1 MGVAYANRSA
11 AYFECH
17 LYDLCAEN
25 IELALECDCPEDKRR
40 MLSERLQRCGDILS
54 GAIPDPNPHKVKYDI
69 EDELELKFQM
79 RMRSEPNPTIPFI
92 AKSLRQHFNPRS
104 NRKFVASDVA
114 LKVGE
119 IIADEAGF
127 NKTHFMLSSNNS
139 QFQHCAECLS
149 ENKLNLKSCDFCL
162 NSMFCSKRCHD
173 EMTQFHQHRC
183 DVFFNQIDYRS
194 PQVAALK
201 FFVKALKVFGTIEK
215 LEEFV
220 IASDGKV
227 STIFDFDF
235 SDSTKNDE
243 NYVKLMI
250 NSMPKGWHDWKLTKD
265 GFGDQR
271 AMMNHTGVIFFT
283 SPAIKPLLNTHKGF
297 IEMFLERSLK
307 IVLSQSAP
315 VLGFLGFE
323 SGDHPDNAEKYQRV
337 DYTVVGAGFSGLYH
351 ALDHSC
357 SPNTNQVCLNGRK
370 YHVVLRPIA
379 VGEEITTMK

>member
-1 MGVAYANRSA
+1 MGIAYANRSA
-11 AYFECH
+11 VYFKCH

-25 IELALECDCPEDKRR
+25 IELALECDCPEDKRQ

-54 GAIPDPNPHKVKYDI
+54 GAIPDQNPHKGKYDV

-79 RMRSEPNPTIPFI
+79 TIRSDSNPTIPFI
-92 AKSLRQHFNPRS
+92 AKSLKQHFNPRS
-104 NRKFVASDVA
+104 NRHFVASDVA

-119 IIADEAGF
+119 VIADEAGF

-149 ENKLNLKSCDFCL
+149 ENKLNLKSCEFCL
-162 NSMFCSKRCHD
+162 NSMYCSRKCLD
-173 EMTQFHQHRC
+173 ELAQFHQHRC

-201 FFVKALKVFGTIEK
+201 FFVKALKVFGSLEK

-220 IASDGKV
+220 IASAGKV
-227 STIFDFDF
+227 SSIFDFDF
-235 SDSTKNDE
+235 SDSTKTDE

-250 NSMPKGWHDWKLTKD
+250 NSMPKGWQDWKLTKD

-271 AMMNHTGVIFFT
+271 AMMNHAGDIFFA
-283 SPAIKPLLNTHKGF
+283 SPTMKPLLNTNKKL

-315 VLGFLGFE
+315 VLGFSGFE
-323 SGDHPDNAEKYQRV
+323 SSDQPDNVKKYQRV
-337 DYTVVGAGFSGLYH
+337 DYTIVGAGFSGLYQS
-351 ALDHSC
+351 LDHSC
-357 SPNTNQVCLNGRK
+357 SPNTHQVCLNGK
-370 YHVVLRPIA
+370 TYHVVLRPIA
-379 VGEEITTMK
+379 AVEEITTMK